1 MNNKK
6 HKNGCVKALQNMLNH
21 AIIVVVII
29 VVVVVYPCTESTLSL
44 SAALPVEDGRDVCA
58 LQM

>member
-1 MNNKK
+1 
-6 HKNGCVKALQNMLNH
+6 MLNH

>member
-1 MNNKK
+1 MI
-6 HKNGCVKALQNMLNH
+6 NH
-21 AIIVVVII
+21 AIIVVVI

-58 LQM
+58 LQT